1 MLEYLR
7 TYNSRPWPKIEI
19 PVIKKQHLW
28 GLILYVAAMVGMG
41 FWFWLSGDPRAYK
54 FGLLGLGIPI
64 LFLLKSPYM
73 TIAGLLAF
81 EVVAAFL
88 SVGNMNYVISIVAV
102 FIGTIIAFE
111 SPIVIYMLLILAVWY
126 DSTPLNISGTMV
138 IGSSIRY
145 EIIFGAALLVGWF
158 FRFLSG
164 HEVKRKRIFPEKWYA
179 VGLLAITW
187 LGFFFWCYEPIPT
200 GWEEVKVSS
209 VGLLLFLISPIVISD
224 RKKLTLAIWS
234 WIVSGVILATF
245 SFVGTYLGLQPE
257 ETGLWGAA
265 PGALGVHKNWSTTL
279 MSFSFFIALAYLFTV
294 KNFLKKIMF
303 YFDLLFLLA
312 AQLYEQSRAT
322 AVSSLTGVMLFWLL
336 NPSVKR
342 LRSNPLRTLARIFL
356 VLSVLSLSVFLIY
369 TIDLGF
375 LGSYSE
381 IFSDPM
387 SVPTMVAR
395 YEIWEGCY
403 QMITTENHL
412 WRGLGPGAF
421 WYLGQQYGIG
431 TLRMTDEEFRAYH
444 AHNLYLD
451 IVIHQGII
459 GLLLFLGLTISILI
473 KLWRG
478 FLHFESMHDRYL
490 CVGILACVIAFLL
503 HGMVDYRMFMIR
515 PYWMFLGLAVA
526 VINLAATPLGADPG
540 KSLTRLNE
548 K

>member
-7 TYNSRPWPKIEI
+7 TYSGRPWPKIEV
-19 PVIKKQHLW
+19 PVIKKPHLW
-28 GLILYVAAMVGMG
+28 GLILYVAAMVGLG

-54 FGLLGLGIPI
+54 FGLLGLAIPV

-111 SPIVIYMLLILAVWY
+111 SPIVIYLLLILAVWY
-126 DSTPLNISGTMV
+126 DSTPLNISGTMI

-145 EIIFGAALLVGWF
+145 EILLGSALFVGWL
-158 FRFLSG
+158 FRYLSG
-164 HEVKRKRIFPEKWYA
+164 QEVQSKKIFPEKWYA
-179 VGLLAITW
+179 IGLLAITW
-187 LGFFFWCYEPIPT
+187 MGFLFWCYEPFPT

-209 VGLLLFLISPIVISD
+209 VGLLLFMISPIVIND

-234 WIVSGVILATF
+234 WIGAGVILAMF
-245 SFVGTYLGLQPE
+245 SFIGPYFGLQPE
-257 ETGLWGAA
+257 ETESWGAA
-265 PGALGVHKNWSTTL
+265 PGALGIHKNWSTTL
-279 MSFSFFIALAYLFTV
+279 MSFSFFITMAYLFTV
-294 KNFLKKIMF
+294 KNFFKKIMF

-322 AVSSLTGVMLFWLL
+322 AISSVAGAMMFWLV
-336 NPSVKR
+336 NPYIKR
-342 LRSNPLRTLARIFL
+342 SRSNPLRSLVRVFL
-356 VLSVLSLSVFLIY
+356 VIAVLALTTFAIFTVDLS
-369 TIDLGF
+369 F

-381 IFSDPM
+381 VFSDPF
-387 SVPTMVAR
+387 SIPTMVAR

-403 QMITTENHL
+403 QMITAENHL

-421 WYLGQQYGIG
+421 WYLGQYYGIG
-431 TLRMTDEEFRAYH
+431 TLRLTDEEFRAYH

-459 GLLLFLGLTISILI
+459 GLLLFLGLTISLLVR
-473 KLWRG
+473 LWRG
-478 FLHFESMHDRYL
+478 FLHFENIEDRYL
-490 CVGILACVIAFLL
+490 CIGIFTCILAFLL

-526 VINLAATPLGADPG
+526 LINLAVKPQSREANR
-540 KSLTRLNE
+540 SLVNLNE

>member
-7 TYNSRPWPKIEI
+7 TYSSRPWPKLEI
-19 PVIKKQHLW
+19 PVIKKSHLW
-28 GLILYVAAMVGMG
+28 GLILYVAAMVGLG
-41 FWFWLSGDPRAYK
+41 LWFWLSGDPRAYK
-54 FGLLGLGIPI
+54 FGLLGLAIPA

-88 SVGNMNYVISIVAV
+88 FVGNMNYVISVVAV

-111 SPIVIYMLLILAVWY
+111 SPIVIYLLLILAVWY

-145 EIIFGAALLVGWF
+145 EIILGAALMVGWF
-158 FRFLSG
+158 FRYLSG
-164 HEVKRKRIFPEKWYA
+164 HEVKTKKIFPEKWYA

-187 LGFFFWCYEPIPT
+187 MGFLFWCYEPIPT
-200 GWEEVKVSS
+200 GWEEVKVST

-224 RKKLTLAIWS
+224 RKKLRLAIWS
-234 WIVSGVILATF
+234 WIGAGVILAIF
-245 SFVGTYLGLQPE
+245 SFLGPYFGLQPE
-257 ETGLWGAA
+257 ETEAWGAA
-265 PGALGVHKNWSTTL
+265 PGALGIHKNWSTTL
-279 MSFSFFIALAYLFTV
+279 MTFSFFITLAYLLTV
-294 KNFLKKIMF
+294 KNLLKKMMF
-303 YFDLLFLLA
+303 YIDLLFLLA

-322 AVSSLTGVMLFWLL
+322 AVSSVAGVMLFWLV
-336 NPSVKR
+336 NPYIKR
-342 LRSNPLRTLARIFL
+342 LRSNPLRSLARASL
-356 VLSVLSLSVFLIY
+356 VVAMLSLSIFFIY
-369 TIDLGF
+369 TVDLSF
-375 LGSYSE
+375 LGSYSD

-387 SVPTMVAR
+387 SIPTMVAR

-421 WYLGQQYGIG
+421 WYLGQHYGIG
-431 TLRMTDEEFRAYH
+431 TLRLTDEEFRAYH

-459 GLLLFLGLTISILI
+459 GLFLFLGLTISILV

-478 FLHFESMHDRYL
+478 FLHFEDIHDRYL
-490 CVGILACVIAFLL
+490 CVGILTAVVAFLI

-526 VINLAATPLGADPG
+526 VINLAVHPQSADTD
-540 KSLTRLNE
+540 KSLIRINE